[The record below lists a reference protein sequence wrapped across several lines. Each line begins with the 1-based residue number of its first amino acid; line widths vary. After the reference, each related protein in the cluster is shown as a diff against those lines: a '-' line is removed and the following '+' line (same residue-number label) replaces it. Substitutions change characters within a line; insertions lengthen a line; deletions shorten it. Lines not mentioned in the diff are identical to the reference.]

1 MIKSSVMGIQEVKK
15 ALLDEIAKL
24 EGGNKV
30 VLVGLPEGEG
40 EADSGMTIAQI
51 GAVHEFGAD
60 INHPGGT
67 SYGYQT
73 KEDAEDGK
81 VRFLK
86 KGEGFME
93 LGETGPHVISIP
105 ARPWLQT
112 GVDEGMAEYLEVMED
127 GIADGLDKDTILEQV
142 GVMAVGRVQQKIVD
156 VRTPPNAKS
165 TIKKKG
171 SSNPLVD
178 KGVLGQ
184 SVSFLL
190 SDKLPEE
197 GIGCCPWIWR
207 ATSKANLSALW

>member
-1 MIKSSVMGIQEVKK
+1 MITSSVKGIQEVKK
-15 ALLDEIAKL
+15 ALQDELQKL
-24 EGGNKV
+24 SGGNQV

-40 EADSGMTIAQI
+40 EAESGMTIAQI

-67 SYGYQT
+67 SYGYKT
-73 KEDAEDGK
+73 KKDAEDGK

-86 KGEGFME
+86 KGDGFME

-105 ARPWLQT
+105 ARPWLEP
-112 GVDEGMAEYLEVMED
+112 GVEDGLQQYLDVIED

-142 GVMAVGRVQQKIVD
+142 GVMAVGHVQQKIVD
-156 VRTPPNAKS
+156 VKTPPNAPS
-165 TIKKKG
+165 TIKNKG

-190 SDKLPEE
+190 SDKLPQE
-197 GIGCCPWIWR
+197 GI
-207 ATSKANLSALW
+207 A

>member
-1 MIKSSVMGIQEVKK
+1 MINSRVFGVQEVKK
-15 ALLDEIAKL
+15 ALRDELQKL
-24 EGGNKV
+24 AGGNTMA
-30 VLVGLPEGEG
+30 LVGLPEGEG

-51 GAVHEFGAD
+51 GAVHEFGAE

-67 SYGYQT
+67 SYGYKT
-73 KEDAEDGK
+73 KKDAEDGK
-81 VRFLK
+81 VRFLI

-93 LGETGPHVISIP
+93 LGETGPHVINIP

-112 GVDEGMAEYLEVMED
+112 GVEEGMDEYLEIIED
-127 GIADGLDKDTILEQV
+127 GLADGLDKDTILEQV
-142 GVMAVGRVQQKIVD
+142 GNMAVGFVRQKIID
-156 VRTPPNAKS
+156 VKTPPNAPS

-190 SDKLPEE
+190 TDKMPEE
-197 GIGCCPWIWR
+197 GI
-207 ATSKANLSALW
+207 S

>member
-1 MIKSSVMGIQEVKK
+1 MINSRVMGVQEVKK
-15 ALLDEIAKL
+15 ALQDELQKL
-24 EGGNKV
+24 SGGNKM

-51 GAVHEFGAD
+51 GAVHEFGAE

-67 SYGYQT
+67 SYGFKT
-73 KEDAEDGK
+73 KKDAEDGK

-93 LGETGPHVISIP
+93 LGETGPHVINIP

-112 GVDEGMAEYLEVMED
+112 GVEEGMKEYLEVMED
-127 GIADGLDKDTILEQV
+127 GIADGLDTDMILEMV
-142 GVMAVGRVQQKIVD
+142 GVLAVGHVQQKIVD
-156 VRTPPNAKS
+156 VRTPPNASS

-190 SDKLPEE
+190 TDKMPEE
-197 GIGCCPWIWR
+197 GI
-207 ATSKANLSALW
+207 S